1 MIRTP
6 KCPQRLR
13 VTNNVVY
20 RRRAV
25 DGREVVAAMVD
36 RDINDDWLAY
46 DEHGSEIGGP
56 FPARARALDAARAH
70 AEELRP

>member
-6 KCPQRLR
+6 KRPQRLR
-13 VTNNVVY
+13 VAGDVVY
-20 RRRAV
+20 RRQP
-25 DGREVVAAMVD
+25 DGREVIAAMVD
-36 RDINDDWLAY
+36 RDIDDDWRVY
-46 DEHGSEIGGP
+46 DDRGSEIGGP

>member
-13 VTNNVVY
+13 VAGDVVY
-20 RRRAV
+20 RRQQ
-25 DGREVVAAMVD
+25 DGREMVAALVE
-36 RDINDDWLAY
+36 RDINDDWRVY
-46 DEHGSEIGGP
+46 GEHGWEIGGP
-56 FPARARALDAARAH
+56 FPARVRALDAARAY